1 MLSKGLE
8 AIINLQGRE
17 MTIERGVTTAT
28 VKIAPS
34 NYHRNRS
41 VVEEVV
47 SEGKEFVVAKS
58 ALDAVSFPT
67 PRRGDVIVDPELG
80 VNSVLEVIDMVFLGR
95 LIGYRLRT
103 D

>member
-17 MTIERGVTTAT
+17 MTLERGVTTAT
-28 VKIAPS
+28 VKMAPS
-34 NYHRNRS
+34 NYHRNRA
-41 VVEEVV
+41 VVEEIV

-58 ALDAVSFPT
+58 AIDAASFPT
-67 PRRGDVIVDPELG
+67 PRRGDVIVDSELG
-80 VNSVLEVIDMVFLGR
+80 VNSIIEVIEMVFLGK

-103 D
+103 G